1 MKVIHFI
8 TILLAIVLLIM
19 LASFLFS
26 TESMNA
32 FFSYLS
38 WAEFVVF
45 SFLITFAFNDQK
57 LIIRVLVFFASIIL
71 LGGGY
76 VMLERL
82 FNLNML
88 FINYIIL
95 FLFIAFVILILVS
108 AASPLPINNKK
119 TPKNPIPFIISSRI
133 TNKSQLRQFYDEQE
147 TENLSFETFVRG
159 ALSVARDTLDDDQW
173 KIVSSIIEPIIS
185 ELEEQ
190 QPFSKIDGQEK
201 DTLQQIY
208 RLANQYDNQNRDSII
223 FQLKSLVDTI
233 YEKNRKLY
241 DEEKRNSQA
250 LALSIIGLIL
260 TVILS
265 SISICIS
272 LFGWSI

>member
-173 KIVSSIIEPIIS
+173 KIVSSFIEPIIS
-185 ELEEQ
+185 EFEEQ

-233 YEKNRKLY
+233 YEKNQKLY